1 MTSFPVWILSGARRS
16 IVARAGQ
23 REISRQVHRSVW
35 EHAPEVM
42 TIRHDFLGEHHGQ
55 HWVSGSDALLLH
67 GAPTARLQSLRS
79 FLFGSELHQEPLLRA
94 RVLRPP
100 RARASFEFVDESSG
114 PGQAPA
120 FNSDSDPPESLQRIA
135 TLAAKW
141 LTRLGANSPDLSRW
155 ATDGV
160 DGDGVGDATRQ
171 DATDATS
178 TSLLQTGLGRSGPGG
193 HSVHAVAT
201 HFGLEGWTL
210 SLKCSV
216 LIRLAWLRG
225 GRCK

>member
-1 MTSFPVWILSGARRS
+1 MIFSASIMGNIGCQGRMLCCCTGPRLLDSRACGASSSAVNFIRNRF
-16 IVARAGQ
+16 
-23 REISRQVHRSVW
+23 SV
-35 EHAPEVM
+35 
-42 TIRHDFLGEHHGQ
+42 
-55 HWVSGSDALLLH
+55 
-67 GAPTARLQSLRS
+67 
-79 FLFGSELHQEPLLRA
+79 QEF
-94 RVLRPP
+94 LRPP

-201 HFGLEGWTL
+201 HFGLEGL
-210 SLKCSV
+210 DLKP
-216 LIRLAWLRG
+216 
-225 GRCK
+225 